1 MKICILFNIQILSLS
16 FQFGPGKYFLR
27 GWRHSALT
35 WSHDWD
41 VFNYNVR
48 WNKIDMLELKKWQYL
63 CKTPSCD
70 TKVMLCWI
78 KILPIF
84 PGQWK
89 RWGLL
94 IEVWWCLFCN
104 WRPGKDGLGSDIRV
118 AHRVSAVEVW
128 TWCSK
133 WIWPRSKPSDPH
145 LRHQKTSPSMSF
157 R

>member
-1 MKICILFNIQILSLS
+1 MCSKRKLSLDS
-16 FQFGPGKYFLR
+16 LAFSDAGIFRRRWIALEAMQIWKPGAATFYLLR

-35 WSHDWD
+35 WSHHWD

-94 IEVWWCLFCN
+94 IEVWWCLFLQLN
-104 WRPGKDGLGSDIRV
+104 ARQGPPGQWYQASPQSLCSWGLNMMLKGDLTEI
-118 AHRVSAVEVW
+118 
-128 TWCSK
+128 
-133 WIWPRSKPSDPH
+133 
-145 LRHQKTSPSMSF
+145 
-157 R
+157 